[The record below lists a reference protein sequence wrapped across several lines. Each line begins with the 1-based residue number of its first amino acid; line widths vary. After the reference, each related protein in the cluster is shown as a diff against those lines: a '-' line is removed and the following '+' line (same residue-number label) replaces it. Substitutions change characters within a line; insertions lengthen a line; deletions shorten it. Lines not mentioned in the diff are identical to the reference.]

1 VRKTIHVAKRE
12 FGSTVMTKGFIFGIL
27 LTPLILL
34 VVVGAMALTS
44 RLKGPTLSGE
54 IAVID
59 RTGAVAPGIVEAFG
73 DTGLKR
79 EHDRVTRETGE
90 AIEKTA
96 DMLGVDRQQAQQ
108 AKDMSQMGMGAAA
121 TNTPDLTVAVLDG
134 AADPEPIKD
143 TLKTIDITEKNPSGG
158 SKRQRIAVAIID
170 PDALTPDDKG
180 DYGGFELYTAQRID
194 FQIQERIAKRVG
206 RAIVDARLASDER
219 IGATGMTTEQVRQ
232 LIREPRGAMQTMTP
246 KGERKSSEMATMF
259 IPLGFMML
267 LFIAVMTG
275 GQYLVTTV
283 VEEKSS
289 RVMEVLL
296 SAVSPMELMV
306 GKILGQMLVGLL
318 ILVLYSGM
326 SITAL
331 IYFSQSHLLQPM
343 NIVYIIIFFFIAFF
357 VVASL
362 LAAVGSAVTEL
373 REAQTLMT
381 PIMVSL
387 MLPYLLWLPVSRA
400 PNSVF
405 STVLSFIPVINPFV
419 MVIRLGGSEPIPA
432 WQPPVSVLIGI
443 VTVVFCAW
451 AAAKVFR
458 IGVLM
463 YGKPP
468 NLKTLI
474 QWVRMA

>member
-1 VRKTIHVAKRE
+1 MRKTLHVAKRE
-12 FGSTVMTKGFIFGIL
+12 FASTVLTKGFIFGIL
-27 LTPLILL
+27 LTPIILM

-44 RLKGPTLSGE
+44 KLKGPTLVGE
-54 IAVID
+54 VAIID
-59 RTGAVAPGIVEAFG
+59 RTGTVAPGVVESFSEE
-73 DTGLKR
+73 GLKR
-79 EHDRVTRETGE
+79 EQERIQRAKGE
-90 AIEKTA
+90 FAEKTA
-96 DMLGVDRQQAQQ
+96 EILGVDEKQ
-108 AKDMSQMGMGAAA
+108 AKTAASMS
-121 TNTPDLTVAVLDG
+121 TPASGPTTELTVAVLDSG
-134 AADPEPIKD
+134 ADPEPIKD
-143 TLKTIDITEKNPSGG
+143 ALKAVDITEKDDAGNAR
-158 SKRQRIAVAIID
+158 RQRVAVAIIS
-170 PDALTPDDKG
+170 PEALKPNAEG

-194 FQIQERIAKRVG
+194 FQIQERIAKRIG
-206 RAIVDARLASDER
+206 HAIVDARLASDPR

-232 LIREPRGAMQTMTP
+232 LIREPRGAMQTMTAH
-246 KGERKSSEMATMF
+246 GERKSNELATMF

-306 GKILGQMLVGLL
+306 GKIVGQMLVGLL
-318 ILVLYSGM
+318 ILVLYSGL
-326 SITAL
+326 SIAAL
-331 IYFSQSHLLQPM
+331 IYFAQTHLLQPM

-357 VVASL
+357 VVASM

-400 PNSVF
+400 PNSLF

-432 WQPPVSVLIGI
+432 WQPPVSVLIGV
-443 VTVVFCAW
+443 VTVVICAW

>member
-1 VRKTIHVAKRE
+1 
-12 FGSTVMTKGFIFGIL
+12 MTKGFIFGIL

-34 VVVGAMALTS
+34 IVVGAMALTS
-44 RLKGPTLSGE
+44 KLKGPTLVGE
-54 IAVID
+54 IAIID
-59 RTGAVAPGIVEAFG
+59 RTGAVAPGVVNAFSEE
-73 DTGLKR
+73 GLTR
-79 EHDRVTRETGE
+79 ERERIARETGQAMVE
-90 AIEKTA
+90 TAEK
-96 DMLGVDRQQAQQ
+96 LGVDAQQ
-108 AKDMSQMGMGAAA
+108 AKEVQGMSQMGMAAA
-121 TNTPDLTVAVLDG
+121 GVNPPDLTVAVLDQ
-134 AADPEPIKD
+134 AADPEPIKES
-143 TLKTIDITEKNPSGG
+143 LKNVDITVKDEAGAP
-158 SKRQRIAVAIID
+158 KRQRIAVAIIS
-170 PDALTPDDKG
+170 PAALKSDEKG

-194 FQIQERIAKRVG
+194 FQIQERIAKRIG
-206 RAIVDARLASDER
+206 RAIVDTRLAADQR
-219 IGATGMTTEQVRQ
+219 IGAAGMTTEQVRQ

-246 KGERKSSEMATMF
+246 QGERKSSEIATML

-318 ILVLYSGM
+318 ILVLYSGL
-326 SITAL
+326 SITGL

-400 PNSVF
+400 PNSLF
-405 STVLSFIPVINPFV
+405 STVLSFVPIINPFV

-432 WQPPVSVLIGI
+432 WQPPVGVLIGI
-443 VTVVFCAW
+443 ITVVVCAW